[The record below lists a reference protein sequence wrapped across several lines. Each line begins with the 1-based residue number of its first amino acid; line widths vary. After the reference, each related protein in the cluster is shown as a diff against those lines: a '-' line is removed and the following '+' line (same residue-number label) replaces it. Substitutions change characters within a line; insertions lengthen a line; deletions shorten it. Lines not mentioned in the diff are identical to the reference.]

1 MVLDFFAGIS
11 VRSVDLS
18 TSCVEKC
25 VVVKTYPLDSPRQ
38 PWQVAG
44 MFLRK
49 LRVQKDG
56 KEHRYWSLVE
66 TVRTPDGPRQR
77 TLCYLGELNSS
88 TRARWQKTVEVFNEQ
103 GESTQL
109 KLFPAEAAAPEYPSV
124 ARVLVKKVRVE
135 RTRRFGDCYLGLE
148 LWKRL
153 GLEEFFARHLDQEF
167 ADVPWSRVAA
177 VLAINRLCDP
187 GSELA
192 IERHWYPGTA
202 LDDLLHIGTGK
213 INDTRL
219 YRCLDRLLPLKTKI
233 EQHLKQRFGE
243 LFQAEFDVLLYDLTS
258 TYVEGTAEENPMMR
272 RGYSRDHRP
281 DCEQLVLALIVNA
294 DGFPFSYELFDG
306 NRADVSTVETILRTV
321 ERKHGKARRV
331 WIFDRGVVSEE
342 NLMAIRKRGGQY
354 LVGTPRSKLK
364 QFEQELLKDDFEKI
378 RPEVEVKQIRI
389 PGGEETY
396 ILCRTA
402 GRKEKEK
409 AIRSR
414 FVAKIE
420 KALAGLEKRITAGKL
435 RDRFKMERNLGR
447 IQASHPQ
454 VADLYEMAVQDSKE
468 GPRLVWR
475 QKPEQQQWLEAREGA
490 YLLRTNLTVDGA
502 ADLWKKYMQLTEVE
516 AAFRSLKSE
525 LKIRP
530 LFHQLERRVKAHVLV
545 AFLGYALLVTLKH
558 LLKRSASEYSP
569 AQALKRLSELYSVDI
584 VLPTVEGREIC
595 LRRITKR
602 ENDQEEL
609 LQQLRVELPE
619 RLEPIQILKC
629 SADSAIA

>member
-1 MVLDFFAGIS
+1 
-11 VRSVDLS
+11 
-18 TSCVEKC
+18 
-25 VVVKTYPLDSPRQ
+25 
-38 PWQVAG
+38 

-49 LRVQKDG
+49 LRIHKDG
-56 KEHRYWSLVE
+56 KEHGYWSLVE
-66 TVRTPDGPRQR
+66 TVRTADGPRQR
-77 TLCYLGELNSS
+77 TLCYLGELNGSAH
-88 TRARWQKTVEVFNEQ
+88 ARWQKTVEVFNEH

-109 KLFPAEAAAPEYPSV
+109 KLFPSEAEVPDDPNV
-124 ARVLVKKVRVE
+124 ARVLLKKVRVE

-153 GLEEFFARHLDQEF
+153 GLDEFFAQHLDGDD
-167 ADVPWSRVAA
+167 ADVAWSRVAA
-177 VLAINRLCDP
+177 VLAINRLCAP

-192 IERHWYPGTA
+192 VEHHWYPSTA
-202 LDDLLHIGTGK
+202 LDDLLHIAKGK

-219 YRCLDRLLPLKTKI
+219 YRCLDRLLPLCGRGRRR
-233 EQHLKQRFGE
+233 EPH
-243 LFQAEFDVLLYDLTS
+243 D
-258 TYVEGTAEENPMMR
+258 TA
-272 RGYSRDHRP
+272 GYSRDHRP
-281 DCEQLVLALIVNA
+281 DCEQLVLALIVNQ
-294 DGFPFSYELFDG
+294 DGFPFSNELFDG
-306 NRADVSTVETILRTV
+306 NRADVSTVEAILRTV

-342 NLMAIRKRGGQY
+342 NLVAIRKRGGQY

-378 RPEVEVKQIRI
+378 RPEVEVKQMRIR
-389 PGGEETY
+389 GGEETY

-420 KALAGLEKRITAGKL
+420 KALTGLEKRIADGKL
-435 RDRFKMERNLGR
+435 KDRGKMFMGLGR

-454 VADLYEMAVQDSKE
+454 VADLYEMALKDTRE
-468 GPRLVWR
+468 GARLVWR

-490 YLLRTNLTVDGA
+490 YLLRTNLTADGA

-516 AAFRSLKSE
+516 AAFRTLKSE
-525 LKIRP
+525 LAIRP

-558 LLKRSASEYSP
+558 LLKRGGSEYSP
-569 AQALKRLSELYSVDI
+569 ANVLKRLAEVYSVDI
-584 VLPTVEGREIC
+584 VLPTLEGREIW
-595 LRRITKR
+595 LRRISKLDD
-602 ENDQEEL
+602 EQQKIL
-609 LQQLRVELPE
+609 FQLQLPLPE
-619 RLEPIQILKC
+619 RLEPTQILKC
-629 SADSAIA
+629 SENSAIA

>member
-1 MVLDFFAGIS
+1 MTNSA
-11 VRSVDLS
+11 
-18 TSCVEKC
+18 K
-25 VVVKTYPLDSPRQ
+25 
-38 PWQVAG
+38 
-44 MFLRK
+44 MFLRPHQ
-49 LRVQKDG
+49 RSKDG
-56 KEHRYWSLVE
+56 KDHTYWSLVE
-66 TVRTPDGPRQR
+66 TVRTASGPRQR
-77 TLCYLGELNSS
+77 TVCYLGELNGSAQ
-88 TRARWQKTVEVFNEQ
+88 ARWLKSVEVFNEQ
-103 GESTQL
+103 GEAQQL
-109 KLFPAEAAAPEYPSV
+109 KLFPSHIEVPDDDPQV
-124 ARVLVKKVRVE
+124 ARVLVNRVRLE
-135 RTRRFGDCYLGLE
+135 RTRQFGACFLGWE
-148 LWKRL
+148 LWKHL
-153 GLEEFFARHLDQEF
+153 GLDRFFEQAVDDDP

-177 VLAINRLCDP
+177 VLAINRLCAP

-192 IERHWYPGTA
+192 IERNWYPSTA
-202 LDDLLHIGTGK
+202 LDDLLHIAKGK

-219 YRCLDRLLPLKTKI
+219 YRCLDRLLPCKTKL

-258 TYVEGTAEENPMMR
+258 TYVEGAAEENPMMR

-281 DCEQLVLALIVNA
+281 DCEQLVLALIVNQ
-294 DGFPFSYELFDG
+294 DGFPFSYELLDG
-306 NRADVSTVETILRTV
+306 NRADVSTVEAILRTV

-342 NLMAIRKRGGQY
+342 NLVAIRKRGGQY

-389 PGGEETY
+389 PGGQETY

-420 KALAGLEKRITAGKL
+420 KALAGLEKRIAAGKL

-454 VADLYEMAVQDSKE
+454 VADLYEMAVKDSKE
-468 GPRLVWR
+468 GPRLLWR

-490 YLLRTNLTVDGA
+490 YLLGTNLTVNGA

-558 LLKRSASEYSP
+558 LLKRAGSEYSP
-569 AQALKRLSELYSVDI
+569 ANVLKRLAELYSVDI
-584 VLPTVEGREIC
+584 VLPTVEGREIW
-595 LRRITKR
+595 LRGITKLDDEQR
-602 ENDQEEL
+602 QIFY
-609 LQQLRVELPE
+609 QLH
-619 RLEPIQILKC
+619 
-629 SADSAIA
+629 